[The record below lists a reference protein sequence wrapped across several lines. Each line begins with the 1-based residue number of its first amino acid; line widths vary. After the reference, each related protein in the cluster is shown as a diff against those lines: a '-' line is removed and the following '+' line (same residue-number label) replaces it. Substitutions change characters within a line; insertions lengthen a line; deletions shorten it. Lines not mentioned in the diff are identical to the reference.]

1 MILMQD
7 VQTAIT
13 AQRIQAI
20 AAARAAVGT
29 RFRPLGRL
37 PGVGLDCVGVV
48 LLAAQVSGVCL
59 DSVPSYALGGDHADV
74 LDSTLVSLGF
84 ERVGEPQPADV
95 VVFSLA
101 SRHRHLAVI
110 SDRGIVHAH
119 AGLGRVVE
127 GPMPDWPII
136 AFWSFLTS
144 R

>member
-1 MILMQD
+1 MRRL
-7 VQTAIT
+7 QTSIT
-13 AQRIQAI
+13 AQRLRAI

-29 RFRPLGRL
+29 QFRPLGRL

-48 LLAAQVSGVCL
+48 LLAAQVSGVCC
-59 DSVPSYALGGDHADV
+59 DSIPAYALGGDHSEV
-74 LDSTLVSLGF
+74 LDNTLISMGF
-84 ERVGEPQPADV
+84 EQVGYPQPADV
-95 VVFSLA
+95 VVFALA
-101 SRHRHLAVI
+101 AGHRHLGII

-136 AFWSFLTS
+136 AFWSFLTC